1 MAEID
6 AEPTV
11 DSRLAFEGKIIN
23 VRVDT
28 VRMPNGNLA
37 TREIVE
43 HSQCVCVVPLDEQ
56 RNVIMVRQ
64 YRKPTEENLLEVP
77 AGNVD
82 PGEEPGQTVV
92 RELKEETGYTADKM
106 EYLCSFWTTPGF
118 TNELMHAYMATG
130 LHPGATHLD
139 EDEILHSVKVPLEE
153 VPGMIRSGEIRDAK
167 SIASLM
173 LVLSSS

>member
-1 MAEID
+1 
-6 AEPTV
+6 
-11 DSRLAFEGKIIN
+11 
-23 VRVDT
+23 
-28 VRMPNGNLA
+28 
-37 TREIVE
+37 
-43 HSQCVCVVPLDEQ
+43 
-56 RNVIMVRQ
+56 
-64 YRKPTEENLLEVP
+64 VP

-130 LHPGATHLD
+130 LHPGPTHLD
-139 EDEILHSVKVPLEE
+139 EDEILHSVKVPLEKVRE
-153 VPGMIRSGEIRDAK
+153 MVRSGEIRDAK

-173 LVLSSS
+173 LVLSSP